1 MSASS
6 GCILSTQRPIELSLP
21 HTHFLAA
28 SFIPKLYLRARAS
41 LNSCLLRQNPND
53 LSGSDE
59 SQELAPFSD
68 VRSNCNFWVSFRSF
82 VTSSFLSLKNSIL
95 DFRISVLISTSFSEN
110 ILILDW
116 N

>member
-1 MSASS
+1 MVTSLQPAVSNSSANTPLNELWRRDTYPPLLH
-6 GCILSTQRPIELSLP
+6 INEWFIELSLP

-41 LNSCLLRQNPND
+41 LNSCLSRQNPND

-68 VRSNCNFWVSFRSF
+68 VRSNFGS
-82 VTSSFLSLKNSIL
+82 
-95 DFRISVLISTSFSEN
+95 
-110 ILILDW
+110 
-116 N
+116 